1 MNFLLLLRAIR
12 SGCRHIRRQFSFF
25 LFLTLSFCLL
35 STVTMFFDA
44 LKANRGRYFA
54 QRYTGFYGIVKKD
67 CFNLLTA
74 SPPRE
79 EDLFNPDELC
89 TLLDRLGISYSA
101 RLRSWATFY
110 VDEPDRQELR
120 NPNHVLLVASDA
132 AAETALLKHLVFNGA
147 VPHEGA
153 NEALLYDSSVS
164 QEALRQGIIVQMPSP
179 FGIPVSDKF
188 RLTGT
193 FTSDEAMMH
202 QPILFIDRRLV
213 LELTGREE
221 NLASDIVL
229 GQLSALQRFRL
240 TWLLATEYRDYKLL
254 PYTDF
259 DSIAKATALISE
271 TLRTLLFLF
280 TGIVILFCML
290 NSLTIAVLNRSKE
303 IGVLRVIGYSANL
316 IIGLFCIEYL
326 TMLAAAWLIGSAGCA
341 GIAALLNTLQLSATD
356 INLELAFAGKELV
369 IHPSLRVFVLP
380 LCVSALMLLGI
391 TGLRTRQTLALS

>member
-1 MNFLLLLRAIR
+1 
-12 SGCRHIRRQFSFF
+12 
-25 LFLTLSFCLL
+25 
-35 STVTMFFDA
+35 MFFDA

-67 CFNLLTA
+67 CSNLLTA

-164 QEALRQGIIVQMPSP
+164 QEALRQGIIVQMPCP

-202 QPILFIDRRLV
+202 QPILFIDRRLL
-213 LELTGREE
+213 LELTGRDE

-341 GIAALLNTLQLSATD
+341 GVAALLNTLQLSATD

-369 IHPSLRVFVLP
+369 MHPSLRVFVLP
-380 LCVSALMLLGI
+380 LCVSTLMLLGI

>member
-1 MNFLLLLRAIR
+1 
-12 SGCRHIRRQFSFF
+12 
-25 LFLTLSFCLL
+25 
-35 STVTMFFDA
+35 MFFDA

-67 CFNLLTA
+67 CSNLLTA

-202 QPILFIDRRLV
+202 QPILFIDRRLL

-240 TWLLATEYRDYKLL
+240 TWLLAAEYRDYKLL

-341 GIAALLNTLQLSATD
+341 GIAAILNTLQLSATD

-369 IHPSLRVFVLP
+369 MYPSLRVFVLP

-391 TGLRTRQTLALS
+391 TGLRTRQILALS

>member
-12 SGCRHIRRQFSFF
+12 SGGRHIRRQFSFF

-153 NEALLYDSSVS
+153 TEALLYDSSVS

-202 QPILFIDRRLV
+202 QPILFIDRRLL
-213 LELTGREE
+213 LELTGRDE

-369 IHPSLRVFVLP
+369 MHPSLRVFVLP